1 MIFRALYYGEGL
13 FETIKWLGENYKLTK
28 HYQRLKRSAEFF
40 GYPYPSYEEFLNK
53 IIEATGNNRNLY
65 VKFLLLYSGSDYYGD
80 FPDSYKTDVIVKPL
94 PETPKSVKLCI
105 SDMRRHSKNPIFYH
119 KTTNYLFNVLVK
131 RKAKKR
137 GFFDGI
143 VLNEKDLITETSS
156 ANILIYKGGKFIT
169 PARESGLLW
178 GTTIDII
185 REDLNISEEKIDCNL
200 LYSADYVFILNSIVE
215 IVPVEEIEGKKYRVD
230 NLLLSEIKEI
240 IEKKSNSNT
249 R

>member
-1 MIFRALYYGEGL
+1 MARALYYGEGL
-13 FETIKWLGENYKLTK
+13 FETIKWLGENLKLTK
-28 HYQRLKRSAEFF
+28 HCQRLKQSAEFF

-53 IIEATGNNRNLY
+53 IVEATGNNKNLY

-80 FPDSYKTDVIVKPL
+80 FPNSYKIDVIVKPL
-94 PETPKSVKLCI
+94 PKIPKSVKLCI

-156 ANILIYKGGKFIT
+156 ANILIYKGRKFIT

-185 REDLNISEEKIDCNL
+185 LEDLNVSEERINCNL

-215 IVPVEEIEGKKYRVD
+215 VVPVKEIEGKNYRVD
-230 NLLLSEIKEI
+230 SLLLAEIKELI
-240 IEKKSNSNT
+240 KKKSS
-249 R
+249 